1 MDPLRVERLPA
12 PLPILFALLAVLW
25 TVPPEV
31 HPLGSLLAYVLLAG
45 LSLVVL
51 PPLTTTIQDGSRE
64 EQRFL
69 VLLLIPLA
77 ISFHGALDSGAAVD
91 RLLLVGGALLMFL
104 AGRQLPAAAGRGL
117 ILLLVAGG
125 ALLAL
130 HGVWQYFY
138 TLPRLL
144 QVVEPD
150 SAAASRLSTLRV
162 FSRFLLPSVFASFLL
177 LALPPALA
185 LARENLRVRRVL
197 ALMAAAAMAAA
208 LLLTRSHGA
217 LAALLVAVALWHL
230 LAGNRRPA
238 RTVAILLVV
247 LAALALVMW
256 SRSGAIL
263 TDASGHGP
271 AALRLRNVQ
280 TAISMLVD
288 HPVQGLGG
296 GGYGAAYPAYLQ
308 PGDNETHFVHNS
320 YLQLLVEH
328 GLTMAVPLV
337 VLLLAWGRIVRR
349 TLKHRA
355 PVETGLALG
364 LTAFLLHNLV
374 DFSALLPS
382 TLWTAAVLAGVL
394 AGPVARQRT
403 VERAGGSRRLVPVA
417 VAMAVALLGATA
429 GMASG
434 LAREGLELAQ
444 SQIEEG
450 HLAEALIAARR
461 ATAWA
466 PWRPE
471 GHLLEAEI
479 LVRHPDLAGADAG
492 RLAWQAASRAL
503 RRAPVWPAA
512 HNLRA
517 AAAVMQG
524 QPGLAAAD
532 LQRAVELYPMETAY
546 AQQLD
551 GLAARLPPHGEA
563 GP

>member
-1 MDPLRVERLPA
+1 MNPLRVERLPA

-31 HPLGSLLAYVLLAG
+31 HPLGSVLAFALLAV

-51 PPLTTTIQDGSRE
+51 PARPGDLAGAPNLEKT
-64 EQRFL
+64 FL
-69 VLLLIPLA
+69 VLLIIPLF

-104 AGRQLPAAAGRGL
+104 AGRRLPSAPARGL

-125 ALLAL
+125 VLLAL
-130 HGVWQYFY
+130 HGVWQYLHTF
-138 TLPRLL
+138 PSLL
-144 QVVEPD
+144 ESADLDP
-150 SAAASRLSTLRV
+150 AAASRLSTLRV

-177 LALPPALA
+177 LSLPPALG
-185 LARENLRVRRVL
+185 LAREGQKGRRVL
-197 ALMAAAAMAAA
+197 ALAAAVIMAVA

-217 LAALLVAVALWHL
+217 LAALLATVVLWRL
-230 LAGNRRPA
+230 PAGRRRPA
-238 RTVAILLVV
+238 WTAAIVTVILV
-247 LAALALVMW
+247 ALAMVVW
-256 SRSGAIL
+256 SRSGVLL
-263 TDASGHGP
+263 TDASGQGP

-280 TAISMLVD
+280 TAFSMLVD

-296 GGYGAAYPAYLQ
+296 GGYGAAYPSYRE

-320 YLQLLVEH
+320 YLQLVVEH

-337 VLLLAWGRIVRR
+337 LLLLSWGSITRQALARN
-349 TLKHRA
+349 A
-355 PVETGLALG
+355 PVKTGMVLG

-382 TLWTAAVLAGVL
+382 TLWTAALLAGLVASPE
-394 AGPVARQRT
+394 AGQEKEEIT
-403 VERAGGSRRLVPVA
+403 GRAWRLVPVA
-417 VAMAVALLGATA
+417 AALAAALLAATA
-429 GMASG
+429 GVATG
-434 LAREGLELAQ
+434 LARESLERSQAQVSGGDLA
-444 SQIEEG
+444 G
-450 HLAEALIAARR
+450 ALASARKS
-461 ATAWA
+461 TTWA

-479 LVRHPDLAGADAG
+479 LMRHPELAGDDAG

-503 RRAPVWPAA
+503 RWAPVWPAA
-512 HNLRA
+512 HSVRA
-517 AAAVMQG
+517 ATAAMQG

-546 AQQLD
+546 ARQLD
-551 GLAARLPPHGEA
+551 ILAARLMTDGETT
-563 GP
+563 P